1 MDQFAHRLQR
11 NLHVSPR
18 DRRRPAIGRLPRDEV
33 RDAELWKERR
43 RQIDAGRALERDRL
57 RLDEHLPEGFD
68 RAYVRLRRTGSNAD
82 ADRHLREI
90 DDRPRNDAACGDEFI
105 EPFARHDHD
114 VGQFTALQL
123 RADPVRAS
131 ALRRAGACRHRYAG
145 CALEARQGLRECCA
159 EAAGPEDV
167 YLSEGAV
174 WQDGQDRGDD
184 EAASNGQP
192 HYATLFRMC
201 SASASLI
208 SV

>member
-1 MDQFAHRLQR
+1 MTSQLVITGYMRMSSEDLLA
-11 NLHVSPR
+11 NS
-18 DRRRPAIGRLPRDEV
+18 DEV
-33 RDAELWKERR
+33 
-43 RQIDAGRALERDRL
+43 
-57 RLDEHLPEGFD
+57 
-68 RAYVRLRRTGSNAD
+68 YVGLTFPPNFTTAPIVLL
-82 ADRHLREI
+82 HKQ
-90 DDRPRNDAACGDEFI
+90 NT
-105 EPFARHDHD
+105 D